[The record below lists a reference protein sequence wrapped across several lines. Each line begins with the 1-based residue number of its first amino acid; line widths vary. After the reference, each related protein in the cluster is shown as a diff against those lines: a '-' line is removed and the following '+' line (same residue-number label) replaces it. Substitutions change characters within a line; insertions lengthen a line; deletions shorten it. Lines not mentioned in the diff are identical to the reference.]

1 LWANS
6 NANNNADWQPV
17 SNCHRYVDAYP
28 DSPGH
33 SHTYRAK
40 YGYTDS

>member
-17 SNCHRYVDAYP
+17 SNGHSYVHAYA

-33 SHTYRAK
+33 CYTYSAS
-40 YGYTDS
+40 YGYTYS